1 MISVI
6 AKMPMKEDK
15 VEEAI
20 EAVKEMMKGVST
32 EEGTLSYSLNR
43 DRKNPNILV
52 FIERYKDNDALK
64 THSST
69 DHFKAFSAKVP
80 GFIAGKPEITV
91 MEELVSK

>member
-6 AKMPMKEDK
+6 AKIHMKEDK

-20 EAVKEMMKGVST
+20 EAIKELIKSVAK
-32 EEGTLSYSLNR
+32 EKGTLSYSLNR
-43 DRKNPNILV
+43 DQKNPNTLV

-64 THSST
+64 AHSST

-80 GFIAGKPEITV
+80 GFVAGKPEITV
-91 MEELVSK
+91 LEELASI